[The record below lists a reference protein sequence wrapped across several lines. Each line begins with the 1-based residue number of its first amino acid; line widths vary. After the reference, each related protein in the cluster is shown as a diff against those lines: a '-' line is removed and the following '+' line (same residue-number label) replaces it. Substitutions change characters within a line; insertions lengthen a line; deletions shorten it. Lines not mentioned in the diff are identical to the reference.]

1 MQILHSAE
9 ENLELDKMQL
19 FVLKF
24 ELKSK
29 PKQYGP

>member
-1 MQILHSAE
+1 MQILDPAE

-24 ELKSK
+24 ELKSMSK
-29 PKQYGP
+29 RYGP